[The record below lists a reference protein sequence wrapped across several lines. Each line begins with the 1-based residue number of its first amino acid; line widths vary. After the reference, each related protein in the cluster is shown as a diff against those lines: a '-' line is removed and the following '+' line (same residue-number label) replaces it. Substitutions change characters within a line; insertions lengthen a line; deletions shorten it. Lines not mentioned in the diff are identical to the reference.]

1 MTLLSRGGAAE
12 LDLAPA
18 MKFTT
23 ERENVKAVGQ
33 VIRSDNKSSAGSEAS
48 VVSSFHG
55 Q

>member
-1 MTLLSRGGAAE
+1 MSKDIGGAAE

-23 ERENVKAVGQ
+23 ERESAKAVGQ